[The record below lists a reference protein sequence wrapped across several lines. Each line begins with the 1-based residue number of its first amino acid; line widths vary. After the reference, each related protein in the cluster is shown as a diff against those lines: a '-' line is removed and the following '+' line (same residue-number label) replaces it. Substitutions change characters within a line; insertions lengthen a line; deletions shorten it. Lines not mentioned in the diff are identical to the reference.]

1 MRAKCAYY
9 WQKMRLTYLSH
20 FITRQSNF
28 FVPAFFCGKMRGQSV
43 SVRSKVN
50 RFKISSVQGAS
61 LFIYIGSHLALEKK
75 AEKNIVKNLHVSK
88 MCSTFALAIER

>member
-1 MRAKCAYY
+1 
-9 WQKMRLTYLSH
+9 
-20 FITRQSNF
+20 
-28 FVPAFFCGKMRGQSV
+28 MRGQSV

-75 AEKNIVKNLHVSK
+75 AEKKYCQELACFKNV
-88 MCSTFALAIER
+88 